1 MELACALCHS
11 LPSTVAV
18 KRRQKRVYGE
28 KFLLERVVLERILA
42 YRHLKFNSFVELK
55 SPDAVLCLTCQRQL
69 VKVKRLEE
77 DINSAVYV
85 QEINSKVNLMHYCGQ
100 CILCSYV

>member
-28 KFLLERVVLERILA
+28 KFFLERVVLEKILA
-42 YRHLKFNSFVELK
+42 YRHLKLNSFVELK
-55 SPDAVLCLTCQRQL
+55 SPDAVLCLTCQRKL
-69 VKVKRLEE
+69 VKVKKLEE
-77 DINSAVYV
+77 DINSAV
-85 QEINSKVNLMHYCGQ
+85 QEINSKVNLLHYCGQ

>member
-1 MELACALCHS
+1 MELACVLYHS

-28 KFLLERVVLERILA
+28 KFLLEQVVLEKILA
-42 YRHLKFNSFVELK
+42 YRHFKLNSFVELK

-69 VKVKRLEE
+69 VKVKKLEE
-77 DINSAVYV
+77 DINSVV
-85 QEINSKVNLMHYCGQ
+85 QEINSKVNLLHYCGQ